1 MPRQFTKKEKK
12 IGFLINGLGTV
23 GYTHE
28 KLDPYLTPYTNINA
42 KWNNDL
48 NVRTQSVI
56 IFKKKKNRGTKICN
70 LRLSSN
76 LFDMTTKA
84 HTTITKIN

>member
-28 KLDPYLTPYTNINA
+28 KLDPYLTPYTNINS

-56 IFKKKKNRGTKICN
+56 IFKKKKKQRHKD
-70 LRLSSN
+70 L
-76 LFDMTTKA
+76 
-84 HTTITKIN
+84 